1 MYTCGACGGK
11 HASAREG
18 WACYGRPK
26 SPSVAK
32 KTTAKKTTAKK
43 TTAKKTAAKKTAAK
57 KTAAKKTAARK
68 TAARKTAARKTA
80 AKKYGR
86 KKGAK
91 KKVKFYVKA
100 SERLGAARPRVKSTR
115 RGESRSSPS
124 ENQAAPKEKHRSGP
138 SQRPKKP
145 TKPARYKKSRGG
157 KSRRVGEV
165 WQPPSEESK
174 GATPKFDRDNR
185 QDYL

>member
-18 WACYGRPK
+18 RACYGRPK

-32 KTTAKKTTAKK
+32 KATAKKATAKK
-43 TTAKKTAAKKTAAK
+43 ATAKKATAKKAT
-57 KTAAKKTAARK
+57 
-68 TAARKTAARKTA
+68 
-80 AKKYGR
+80 AKKYER
-86 KKGAK
+86 KQGAK
-91 KKVKFYVKA
+91 KKVEFHVKA
-100 SERLGAARPRVKSTR
+100 SERPGAARPRVQSTR

-138 SQRPKKP
+138 SQPPKKP
-145 TKPARYKKSRGG
+145 TKPARHKKSRGG